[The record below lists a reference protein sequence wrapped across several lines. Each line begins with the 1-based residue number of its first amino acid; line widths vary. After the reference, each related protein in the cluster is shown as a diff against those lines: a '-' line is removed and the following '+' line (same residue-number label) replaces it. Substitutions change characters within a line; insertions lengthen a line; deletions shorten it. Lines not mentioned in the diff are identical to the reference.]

1 MKSKPIPEYNGFPTV
16 LVAEDDEQFRHTLA
30 ENLRWEGYH
39 VLEAYDEADAYQ
51 VITVH
56 SRVIHLLLI
65 DMSIDGASATRP
77 KQYQSKLQVL
87 FITKI
92 DDIGAMAEGAGVRCR
107 LSRGEARGVFTR
119 NRAATPAGWGGGR
132 NTGESYGRSED
143 PAGHQGER
151 GGQHPG

>member
-16 LVAEDDEQFRHTLA
+16 LVAEDDEQFRHALA
-30 ENLRWEGYH
+30 ENLRREGYH
-39 VLEAYDEADAYQ
+39 VLEAHDEADAYQ

-56 SRVIHLLLI
+56 SRLIHLLLI

-92 DDIGAMAEGAGVRCR
+92 DDIGALLTKVREV
-107 LSRGEARGVFTR
+107 LKPPEK
-119 NRAATPAGWGGGR
+119 RAA
-132 NTGESYGRSED
+132 
-143 PAGHQGER
+143 ER
-151 GGQHPG
+151 